1 MSEVNL
7 NFQVVPIEANLLV
20 TTNDITFTP
29 SGINLSLYTG
39 GLGVPAGAISTVQY
53 NAGGILGGIANV
65 TSNGSVMSFATSGN
79 IKILGGT
86 NGQALT
92 TDGTGNLA
100 FSTVTTAPGGSTTQL
115 QYNNG
120 GVFAGIP
127 SVTYASGNLTLGPVG
142 NVKMSG
148 GTNGYILQTDG
159 TGNLAW
165 VAGAGGNG
173 AVGGS
178 NTQVQYNKA
187 GVFGGTAGFVFD
199 DTSNTLTVTN
209 VVGNGSGL
217 TALTGT
223 SVTGTVPSANLV
235 TDGAQPSITS
245 LGTLTGLTVT
255 GTSYIQQAKEKTVIS
270 ATIPAS
276 TTNFDVLSGAINYYT
291 TSMNANITLNVRGNS
306 TTTFNSITSIGDS
319 VTIALVTTSGATAYI
334 PSTFRIDS
342 VTITPKWSGN
352 IAPLPSLLQT
362 SGINS
367 YTYTIIKTAVSTYTV
382 LGSYSGYK

>member
-362 SGINS
+362 SGVNS

>member
-223 SVTGTVPSANLV
+223 NVTGTVPSANLV

-362 SGINS
+362 SGVNS